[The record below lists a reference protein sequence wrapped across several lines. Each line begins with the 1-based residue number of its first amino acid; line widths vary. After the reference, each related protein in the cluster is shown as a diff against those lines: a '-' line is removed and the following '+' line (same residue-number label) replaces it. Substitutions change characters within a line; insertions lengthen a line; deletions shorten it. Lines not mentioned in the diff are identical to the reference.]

1 MRKNKKGVKNSKIFK
16 AKTAAIVAAIGV
28 LMTASGLTG
37 YKLVKDD
44 GSCACGLEDF
54 GVVERV
60 VDGDTLLM
68 ESGERVRIIGIDA
81 PSEGEC
87 YFDESLKS
95 LKKLIEGK
103 EVRLDKDVSGVD
115 RYGRLLR
122 YVILPN
128 LNKKE
133 DDLLVGNYLVEN
145 GLAQAV
151 SSAPDLRFRQTLV
164 GLQQEAVRKEL
175 GIWGECE
182 DLKAEAKE
190 NWQASVEPS
199 DPDCLIKG
207 NISQHESGLVYY
219 LPDCDNYKTTKI
231 DPARGEK
238 YFCTEKEA
246 QEAGFRKAENCPE

>member
-1 MRKNKKGVKNSKIFK
+1 MKKKEPKIK
-16 AKTAAIVAAIGV
+16 KSAIVGAITL
-28 LMTASGLTG
+28 LMAASGLTG
-37 YKLVKDD
+37 YRLVKED
-44 GSCACGLEDF
+44 GSCECDCGDF
-54 GVVERV
+54 EVVERV

-81 PSEGEC
+81 PNEGGC
-87 YFDESLKS
+87 YFDESSKALKD
-95 LKKLIEGK
+95 LVEGE
-103 EVRLDKDVSGVD
+103 EVRLDKDISGVD

-128 LNKKE
+128 FNKK
-133 DDLLVGNYLVEN
+133 DNDLLVGNYLVEN

-151 SSAPDLRFRQTLV
+151 SSAPDLRFRQMLV

-182 DLKAEAKE
+182 DLKAEAEE

-207 NISQHESGLVYY
+207 NISQHEAGLVYY

-246 QEAGFRKAENCPE
+246 QEAGFRKAENCP